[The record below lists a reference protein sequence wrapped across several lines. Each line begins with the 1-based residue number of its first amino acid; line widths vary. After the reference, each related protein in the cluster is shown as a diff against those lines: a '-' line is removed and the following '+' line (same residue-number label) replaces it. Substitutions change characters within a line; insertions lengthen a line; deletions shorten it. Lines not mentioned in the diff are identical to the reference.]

1 MKNWLVN
8 LFIKQIFNSKKFWY
22 AVVGILTTLFSDK
35 LNLDPAQV
43 EGILLSIGALI
54 LGQGFADFGKE
65 KAKAEKQ

>member
-65 KAKAEKQ
+65 KAKTEKQ